1 MISGVRAIVLDFAEA
16 GPYAVEEEPLRRRGL
31 PLEVVPYEQLV
42 AAPSPAEIVVNAGD
56 WPLPPAV
63 LDHLP
68 ACRCIV
74 SYGIGVDYI
83 DLDDATRRGIVVAN
97 TPHANVRE
105 VAEHTLALILACWRR
120 LLEYDRGIRAG
131 GFRPDPP
138 FEHHRLA
145 GRTLGFLAFGRTA
158 QGVSRFGAALGLRQI
173 AHDPYADRETL
184 AAHGVEPVDLDAL
197 LERSDI
203 VSVHL
208 PATPATRGFLDAG
221 KLARMRRGAVL
232 VITSRG
238 AIYDADA
245 LCAALRHG
253 PIAAAGVDVF
263 PTEPLPA
270 GHPLTRLPNVIL
282 TPHMAGASEEADAA
296 ARANV
301 AAVIE
306 AMLDGRGPATA
317 VNVRR

>member
-1 MISGVRAIVLDFAEA
+1 
-16 GPYAVEEEPLRRRGL
+16 
-31 PLEVVPYEQLV
+31 
-42 AAPSPAEIVVNAGD
+42 
-56 WPLPPAV
+56 
-63 LDHLP
+63 
-68 ACRCIV
+68 
-74 SYGIGVDYI
+74 
-83 DLDDATRRGIVVAN
+83 
-97 TPHANVRE
+97 
-105 VAEHTLALILACWRR
+105 
-120 LLEYDRGIRAG
+120 
-131 GFRPDPP
+131 
-138 FEHHRLA
+138 
-145 GRTLGFLAFGRTA
+145 
-158 QGVSRFGAALGLRQI
+158 
-173 AHDPYADRETL
+173 
-184 AAHGVEPVDLDAL
+184 
-197 LERSDI
+197 
-203 VSVHL
+203 
-208 PATPATRGFLDAG
+208 
-221 KLARMRRGAVL
+221 VL